1 MENLSCRDGLLV
13 GHSTRR
19 SFQNP
24 RLPSPEGASRASD
37 VDFSDVF
44 GGPPRCA
51 SVEVQRSLGEA
62 FSGTNEEGV
71 QPQPARYASPWAA
84 EALGEQ
90 PVFGEGSPCR
100 RKHLAVDF
108 FDDIFNGED
117 SLSSSARQSSE
128 VSRLPSSVP
137 GSFVPSPVHPSLP
150 RQMRQGL
157 RFLKIE
163 YSFFFTWLK
172 VW

>member
-1 MENLSCRDGLLV
+1 MENLSYRDGLLV
-13 GHSTRR
+13 GYSTRR

-24 RLPSPEGASRASD
+24 RLPSPKGACRASD

-51 SVEVQRSLGEA
+51 SAEIRRSHGEV
-62 FSGTNEEGV
+62 FSGRNEEGV
-71 QPQPARYASPWAA
+71 QPQPARYTSPWAA
-84 EALGEQ
+84 AALGEQ

-100 RKHLAVDF
+100 RKHVAVDF

-117 SLSSSARQSSE
+117 SSSSSTRQSSE
-128 VSRLPSSVP
+128 VSRLPSLVP

-150 RQMRQGL
+150 RQL
-157 RFLKIE
+157 R
-163 YSFFFTWLK
+163 
-172 VW
+172 